1 MAVNQENTMYVYI
14 WKDADGVPFYVGF
27 TKNKRRSNPLNSGN
41 RNWLC
46 KQKLAEIGAEHVIV
60 ELRPVF
66 SVDVGTDL
74 EKKLIAE
81 IGRIQTGTGSLTNLT
96 PGGDGAHSPTPE
108 HREKLRQ
115 AMLDP
120 NHPARNAQSRE
131 KISKRMR
138 SPDIMA
144 LFSGDANPAKRPEVR
159 EKIKAKWADPA
170 YRAARISEKKGRAIH
185 TEEEKQRRREA
196 LLDPNNPMRDFHKTL
211 NTDTTIAAKRAATL
225 RTPEQRA
232 RQSEAMKR
240 YWAAKKA
247 G

>member
-1 MAVNQENTMYVYI
+1 MYVYI
-14 WKDADGVPFYVGF
+14 WKDTSGTPFYVGI
-27 TKNKRRSNPLNSGN
+27 TKNNRRSNPLNSGG
-41 RNWLC
+41 RNWFC
-46 KQKLAEIGAEHVIV
+46 KQKLAEIGAEHVII
-60 ELRPVF
+60 ELRPVE
-66 SVDVGTDL
+66 SIGEGTAL
-74 EKKLIAE
+74 ECRLIAE
-81 IGRIQTGTGSLTNLT
+81 IGRVQTGTGPLTNLT
-96 PGGDGAHSPTPE
+96 CGGDGTHSPTPE

-120 NHPARNAQSRE
+120 KHPAHSPEARA

-138 SPDIMA
+138 SPEISVQF
-144 LFSGDANPAKRPEVR
+144 LGEANPAKKPEVR
-159 EKIKAKWADPA
+159 EKLKAKWADSA
-170 YRAARISEKKGRAIH
+170 YRDARIAEKIGRPIH
-185 TEEEKQRRREA
+185 TAEEKQRRREA

-211 NTDTTIAAKRAATL
+211 NTDPTIAAKRAATL